1 MCFVEDQKGFDLA
14 MIMKKVGSM
23 LQAQLDLD
31 SVLGTAGGP
40 SSVVLIVP
48 HSSAT
53 VSNTDADY
61 IYSRLTELRQT
72 VPGTRLHNSIYY
84 RKSLPWVLTNKNK

>member
-1 MCFVEDQKGFDLA
+1 
-14 MIMKKVGSM
+14 M
-23 LQAQLDLD
+23 LQARLDLD

-40 SSVVLIVP
+40 SSMVLIVP

-61 IYSRLTELRQT
+61 IYSRLRELRQT
-72 VPGTRLHNSIYY
+72 VPGTILHNLTYY
-84 RKSLPWVLTNKNK
+84 TGCIEISFHL

>member
-1 MCFVEDQKGFDLA
+1 
-14 MIMKKVGSM
+14 M
-23 LQAQLDLD
+23 LQARLDLD

-40 SSVVLIVP
+40 SSMVLIVP

-61 IYSRLTELRQT
+61 IYSRLRELRQT
-72 VPGTRLHNSIYY
+72 VPGTRLRNLTYY
-84 RKSLPWVLTNKNK
+84 TGCIEISFPSLTVEQELINK